1 MNFFVV
7 SHLFILLING
17 IPFNSSSY
25 EFPPS
30 KEQEHDYL
38 SFIVIGDWGEP
49 KNVDNEIKNA
59 IAMNE
64 VARSS
69 HTSFIVAVGDNF
81 YHAGVTGPTD
91 PKFQEVW
98 ESVYT
103 GSEIQSLPWYVVM
116 GNHDWYVY
124 CNSISSIGMVIKMD

>member
-7 SHLFILLING
+7 SHLFILLLNG
-17 IPFNSSSY
+17 MPLNSSSY
-25 EFPPS
+25 DFPPS
-30 KEQEHDYL
+30 KEQERDYL

-64 VARSS
+64 VARSR

-81 YHAGVTGPTD
+81 YQAGVTGPTD

-103 GSEIQSLPWYVVM
+103 GSEIQSLQWYVVM
-116 GNHDWYVY
+116 GNHDWYVH
-124 CNSISSIGMVIKMD
+124 